1 MEIEKEHTL
10 ENKLLTPEQLE
21 NKIRERA
28 NQIFL
33 ERGDN
38 PGSELDDWLQAEKEI
53 KSKYKMP

>member
-1 MEIEKEHTL
+1 MEKE
-10 ENKLLTPEQLE
+10 ENKIEQLE
-21 NKIRERA
+21 EITHEQLVLEIRERA